1 MVANTPIRV
10 FLVDDHA
17 LVRESVSRVLDDEAD
32 ISVVGAVSDA
42 DQAVV
47 SVVSATPDIVLID
60 IDMPGLSCFE
70 AASQITASCP
80 NVRVIFLSAFFHD
93 RYIEQALRVEARGYL
108 TKSEPMES
116 VVRAV
121 RMVAAGKVCFS
132 REVQSRIVAE
142 ADGVSLGTEDRTR
155 ASTLSTRELEIL
167 RYLAQ
172 GLSKKQIATMLKLS
186 VKTIEGH
193 CEKLMSKI
201 DIHDRVELARYA
213 IREGLA
219 EA

>member
-1 MVANTPIRV
+1 MVGNGPIRV

-17 LVRESVSRVLDDEAD
+17 LLRESVSRVLEDEAD
-32 ISVVGAVSDA
+32 ITVVGAVSNA
-42 DQAVV
+42 DEAVA
-47 SVVSATPDIVLID
+47 SVVTAEPDVVLID

-70 AASQITASCP
+70 ATVQITQLCDQ
-80 NVRVIFLSAFFHD
+80 VRLIFLSAFFHD
-93 RYIEQALRVEARGYL
+93 RYIEQALRVEARGYM
-108 TKSEPMES
+108 TKTEPPQN
-116 VVRAV
+116 VVQAV
-121 RMVAAGKVCFS
+121 RLVAAGKVWFS
-132 REVQSRIVAE
+132 REVQSRIVAGT
-142 ADGVSLGTEDRTR
+142 DGVTLGNEDRTR

-172 GLSKKQIATMLKLS
+172 GLSKKQIATMLNLS

-201 DIHDRVELARYA
+201 DIHDRVELARFA
-213 IREGLA
+213 IREGFA

>member
-1 MVANTPIRV
+1 MRI
-10 FLVDDHA
+10 
-17 LVRESVSRVLDDEAD
+17 
-32 ISVVGAVSDA
+32 
-42 DQAVV
+42 
-47 SVVSATPDIVLID
+47 
-60 IDMPGLSCFE
+60 
-70 AASQITASCP
+70 
-80 NVRVIFLSAFFHD
+80 
-93 RYIEQALRVEARGYL
+93 
-108 TKSEPMES
+108 
-116 VVRAV
+116 AV

-132 REVQSRIVAE
+132 REVQPRIVAG

-213 IREGLA
+213 IREGLV